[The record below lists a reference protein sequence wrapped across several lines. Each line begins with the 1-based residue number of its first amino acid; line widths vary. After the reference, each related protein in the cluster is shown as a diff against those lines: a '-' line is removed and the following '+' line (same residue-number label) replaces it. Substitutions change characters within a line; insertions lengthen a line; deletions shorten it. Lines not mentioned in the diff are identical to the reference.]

1 MQPPAVPAEN
11 GDLTNRQGA
20 LRVTLIYA
28 VFSAL
33 WILLSDQAVSLV
45 FKDPVT
51 MTQVS
56 IIKGWLFVAIT
67 GLLLYVLVGR
77 LVRQLQEAHR
87 LQTGLLMEKQR
98 SLDLLAAIS
107 DHSEDAIFAKDLDG
121 RYILFNRAASGFVG
135 KSAADI
141 LGRDD
146 LALFPAEQA
155 KMLMDIGRRVI
166 ASGRTETN
174 EEALDTAQGPRIFLA
189 TKGPLRTPDGRVVGI
204 FGISRDI
211 TERKRAEISLYD
223 TGERLRLLVDHSP
236 AAVAMFDRD
245 MCYLIASKRWLMDF
259 GVTECNIV
267 GRSHYD
273 LFPEIAEDQRDIHR
287 RGLAGEVFL
296 PQDIRFVRA
305 NGRVQWLRWS
315 QRPWFQFDGN
325 IGGIVIFSEEITDRK
340 LAELSLLESKKRFHD
355 IVEASADWVWE
366 VDAQGRYVYVSDSV
380 ESLLGYLS
388 TEILGRTPFD
398 LMPADEAA
406 RVGAI
411 FAAIAARKE
420 PFRDLDHISVH
431 KDGRLRHVW
440 SNGMPI
446 LASDGTLLG
455 YRGLDRDITSRKM
468 AEQELRNTKDM
479 LRVVINTIP
488 DLIWLK
494 DLEGRY
500 LACNSR
506 FEAFFGATEA
516 DIVGKTDFDFVPSA
530 LAEFFREKDRAAL
543 AANTSVENEEEI
555 VFASD
560 GHREHLLTVKTP
572 YRDSQGTLIGVLG
585 IARDM
590 TERKAAEQSLIARNR
605 ELERF
610 NRAMIG
616 REMDVI
622 EMKKVINALSQELGR
637 EPPYPLAF
645 MKQTDGK
652 SAP

>member
-11 GDLTNRQGA
+11 GNLINRQGA
-20 LRVTLIYA
+20 LRIALIYA
-28 VFSAL
+28 VFAAL
-33 WILLSDQAVSLV
+33 WILLSDQAVGLI

-51 MTQVS
+51 MTQAS
-56 IIKGWLFVAIT
+56 IIKGWLFVAVT

-87 LQTGLLMEKQR
+87 RQTGLLMEKQR

-146 LALFPAEQA
+146 LAIFPAEQA

-166 ASGRTETN
+166 ASGRAETN
-174 EEALDTAQGPRIFLA
+174 EEALDTAQGRRIFLA
-189 TKGPLRTPDGRVVGI
+189 TKGPLRTPDGSVVGI

-211 TERKRAEISLYD
+211 SERKRAEISLYE
-223 TGERLRLLVDHSP
+223 TSERLRLLVDHSP

-245 MCYLIASKRWLMDF
+245 MRYLIASKRWLMDF
-259 GVTECNIV
+259 GVTGCNII

-273 LFPEIAEDQRDIHR
+273 LFPEIGEELRDIHR
-287 RGLAGEVFL
+287 RGLAGEVFQ
-296 PQDIRFVRA
+296 PKDGGFVRA
-305 NGRVQWLRWS
+305 NGCVQWLRWS
-315 QRPWFQFDGN
+315 QWPWFQFDGS
-325 IGGIVIFSEEITDRK
+325 IGGIVIFAEEITDRK
-340 LAELSLLESKKRFHD
+340 LAELSLAESEKRFHD

-366 VDAQGRYVYVSDSV
+366 VDAQGRYTYVSDSI

-388 TEILGRTPFD
+388 AEILGRTPFD
-398 LMPADEAA
+398 LMPANEAA
-406 RVGAI
+406 RVGAL

-420 PFRDLDHISVH
+420 PFRDLDHINVH
-431 KDGRLRHVW
+431 KDGSLRHVW

-446 LASDGTLLG
+446 LAPDGTLLG

-530 LAEFFREKDRAAL
+530 LAEFFREKDQAAL

-560 GHREHLLTVKTP
+560 GHREHLLTIKTP

>member
-1 MQPPAVPAEN
+1 
-11 GDLTNRQGA
+11 
-20 LRVTLIYA
+20 
-28 VFSAL
+28 
-33 WILLSDQAVSLV
+33 
-45 FKDPVT
+45 
-51 MTQVS
+51 
-56 IIKGWLFVAIT
+56 
-67 GLLLYVLVGR
+67 
-77 LVRQLQEAHR
+77 
-87 LQTGLLMEKQR
+87 
-98 SLDLLAAIS
+98 
-107 DHSEDAIFAKDLDG
+107 
-121 RYILFNRAASGFVG
+121 
-135 KSAADI
+135 
-141 LGRDD
+141 
-146 LALFPAEQA
+146 
-155 KMLMDIGRRVI
+155 
-166 ASGRTETN
+166 
-174 EEALDTAQGPRIFLA
+174 
-189 TKGPLRTPDGRVVGI
+189 
-204 FGISRDI
+204 
-211 TERKRAEISLYD
+211 
-223 TGERLRLLVDHSP
+223 
-236 AAVAMFDRD
+236 
-245 MCYLIASKRWLMDF
+245 
-259 GVTECNIV
+259 
-267 GRSHYD
+267 
-273 LFPEIAEDQRDIHR
+273 
-287 RGLAGEVFL
+287 
-296 PQDIRFVRA
+296 
-305 NGRVQWLRWS
+305 
-315 QRPWFQFDGN
+315 
-325 IGGIVIFSEEITDRK
+325 
-340 LAELSLLESKKRFHD
+340 
-355 IVEASADWVWE
+355 EASADWVWE

-468 AEQELRNTKDM
+468 AEQELQNTKDM

-506 FEAFFGATEA
+506 FEAFFGTTEA

-560 GHREHLLTVKTP
+560 GHREHLLTVKIP
-572 YRDSQGTLIGVLG
+572 YRDSQGRLIGVLG